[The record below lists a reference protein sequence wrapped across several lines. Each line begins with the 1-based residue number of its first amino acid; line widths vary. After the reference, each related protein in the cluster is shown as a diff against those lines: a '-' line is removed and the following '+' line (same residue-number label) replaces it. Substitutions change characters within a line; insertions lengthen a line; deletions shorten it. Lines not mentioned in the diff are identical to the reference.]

1 MLFFY
6 SFFISG
12 EVSGIE
18 MEQKNHKNDNNN
30 NSHENNAQ
38 PPVKANHAKN
48 GRDNAP
54 INVEPFF

>member
-6 SFFISG
+6 SFFISD

-18 MEQKNHKNDNNN
+18 MEKKNNINNN
-30 NSHENNAQ
+30 NDTHENNAQ

-48 GRDNAP
+48 GWDNAP
-54 INVEPFF
+54 GNVEPFF